1 MTSPVLHFQEGYDI
15 RWTDPLPRMAVTV
28 SEKAAVINACMSGSA
43 GQNIVLPAG
52 RLMLQGEGYILSL
65 YEFAQLQC

>member
-1 MTSPVLHFQEGYDI
+1 
-15 RWTDPLPRMAVTV
+15 MAVTV